1 VSGREESE
9 PLQLRVARGTDVM
22 EKHEEAL
29 VELCMT
35 PGANDKEVEDCVTT
49 IMAGAYVD
57 EKEEEETMMD
67 CDNEDECLLDDMYA
81 MWAEDMPNVPKPS
94 EKETLE
100 EAEEASVAPWSSRS
114 SPSGTYQR
122 DPATGEMKR
131 IS

>member
-1 VSGREESE
+1 
-9 PLQLRVARGTDVM
+9 M
-22 EKHEEAL
+22 EQHEEAL

-35 PGANDKEVEDCVTT
+35 PGANDKEVEECVTT

-57 EKEEEETMMD
+57 ESPKEPEMVE
-67 CDNEDECLLDDMYA
+67 CDDENECLLDDMFDL
-81 MWAEDMPNVPKPS
+81 WAQDLPDVPKPQ
-94 EKETLE
+94 EA
-100 EAEEASVAPWSSRS
+100 EAEEPDEDAPAIAPWSSRS

>member
-1 VSGREESE
+1 
-9 PLQLRVARGTDVM
+9 M

-29 VELCMT
+29 VELCMS

-57 EKEEEETMMD
+57 DDEEETMMD

-81 MWAEDMPNVPKPS
+81 MWAEDMPHVPKPS
-94 EKETLE
+94 KEETLE

-131 IS
+131 TS